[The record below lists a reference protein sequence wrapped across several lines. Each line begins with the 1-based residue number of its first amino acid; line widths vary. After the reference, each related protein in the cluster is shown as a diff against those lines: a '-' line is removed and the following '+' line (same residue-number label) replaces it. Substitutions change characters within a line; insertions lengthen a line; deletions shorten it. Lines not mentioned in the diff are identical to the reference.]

1 MLDASLLKKSKILI
15 ADQSEVQS
23 DHKNLQDWIN
33 KEVELNEK
41 QQKLLRTRHFDSE
54 IRQRTDEQK
63 HLPAGSDTPRIIKTG
78 MGAKSPGA

>member
-1 MLDASLLKKSKILI
+1 
-15 ADQSEVQS
+15 
-23 DHKNLQDWIN
+23 
-33 KEVELNEK
+33 
-41 QQKLLRTRHFDSE
+41 LLRTRHFDSE